1 MIALLLQ
8 KSSEELSN
16 YYLCTSYSR
25 IIDCLV
31 KQENQAHMV
40 SHFFLDCKTVV
51 FFSSELVSR
60 RGFSRDRSNDR
71 SGARV

>member
-51 FFSSELVSR
+51 FFPP
-60 RGFSRDRSNDR
+60 N
-71 SGARV
+71 